1 MVESSW
7 EGLLQLRHS
16 AVGALAAEVAELRLS
31 FIFLDSVLMDAF
43 VLNKSKRCL
52 VLNCS
57 ISRFWCPGMGRS
69 WFKAR
74 PAGMINT
81 RLSSCSQGGSHCSV
95 CGNKGQY

>member
-1 MVESSW
+1 MGRLGSAD
-7 EGLLQLRHS
+7 RHS

-31 FIFLDSVLMDAF
+31 FIFLDSLLMDAF
-43 VLNKSKRCL
+43 VLNKYKRCL

-57 ISRFWCPGMGRS
+57 IRRCWCPGMGRS

-81 RLSSCSQGGSHCSV
+81 SLSSWSQGGRHSNV